1 MPEPLNAA
9 TAIEFLKGIGP
20 KRAEALA
27 EDLGIRT
34 CGDLLFHLP
43 FRYEDRTRF
52 HRVAECVPGPV
63 QVQLRGII
71 HKVKEVKQKRGSRLE
86 AEFTDEHGD
95 KLPLVW
101 FKGVQWVARNLP
113 VGQPCVL
120 WGRVSDY
127 KGGRNMAH
135 PEVLSMAE
143 ARSASALHPVYSS
156 SERLGRFGLNS
167 NGLAK
172 AVQRL
177 MEGLR
182 KLHGPAWMEE
192 TLPAEIL
199 AMRGMPGLA
208 TSLEQVHQPA
218 DVNAERLGR
227 FRLKFE
233 EFLFLQLLLVQ
244 HRNRQTQDLPGA
256 AFTEVG
262 EAFNRFYKE
271 RIPFELTGAQKRVIR
286 EIREDTRNGRHMNR
300 LLQGD
305 VGSGKTMVALLTAL
319 LAVDNGC
326 QACIMAP
333 TEILAQQHLASF
345 REMLGDLPIRVEL
358 LTGSVKT
365 ADRRPILEGLEE
377 GSVHLLVGTHA
388 VLEPKVVFHN
398 LGLVVIDEQHRF
410 GVAQRARLW
419 NKAHIPPHILVM
431 TATPIPRTLSMT
443 VYGDLDVSIID
454 ELPPGRKPIRTV
466 HRTDAQ
472 RLAVFGFMREQI
484 AEGRQIYVV
493 YPLIEESAQLDHKD
507 LMDGYESLTRHFAPP
522 EYRISI
528 VHGRMKP
535 EDKDAEMKRFAN
547 GTTQI
552 MVATTVIEVGV
563 NVPNASVMVIESA
576 QRFGLSQLHQLRG
589 RVGRGANQSFCI
601 LMSDKELGKEARR
614 RLETMCRTQDGFE
627 IAEVDLEL
635 RGPGDLMGTKQS
647 GVLDL
652 KVADLIQDRALL
664 EDARDIARR
673 ILKEDPELH
682 KPAHTLLKLGVER
695 LRASRPDWSRIS

>member
-1 MPEPLNAA
+1 MPEPLSAS
-9 TAIEFLKGIGP
+9 TPIEFLKGIGP

-52 HRVAECVPGPV
+52 HEVAGAVPGPV
-63 QVQLRGII
+63 QVQFKGVIR
-71 HKVKEVKQKRGSRLE
+71 KVKEVKQKRGSRLE
-86 AEFTDEHGD
+86 AEFADEAGD
-95 KLPLVW
+95 TLPLVW
-101 FKGVQWVARNLP
+101 FKGAQWIARNLP
-113 VGQPCVL
+113 VGQPCVI
-120 WGRVSDY
+120 WGRVSEY

-135 PEVLSMAE
+135 PEVLTMQE
-143 ARSASALHPVYSS
+143 VKSASSLHPVYGST
-156 SERLGRFGLNS
+156 ERLGRFGLHS
-167 NGLAK
+167 NGLGQAI
-172 AVQRL
+172 ARL
-177 MEGLR
+177 INRLEE
-182 KLHGPAWMEE
+182 LHGPQWMPE
-192 TLPAEIL
+192 TLPDEVL
-199 AMRGMPGLA
+199 RLRSMPGLA
-208 TSLEQVHQPA
+208 AALKQVHRPA
-218 DVNAERLGR
+218 DANAERLAR

-244 HRNRQTQDLPGA
+244 HRNKQTVQQPGVP
-256 AFTEVG
+256 FTEVG
-262 EAFNRFYKE
+262 DMFNRFYAE

-286 EIREDTRNGRHMNR
+286 EIREDTRNGNHMNR

-319 LAVDNGC
+319 MAVDNGY

-333 TEILAQQHLASF
+333 TEILAQQHYQGF
-345 REMLGDLPIRVEL
+345 REMLGSLPVRVEL
-358 LTGSVKT
+358 LTGSVRK
-365 ADRRPILEGLEE
+365 ADRRPILEGLEAGE
-377 GSVHLLVGTHA
+377 VHLLIGTHA
-388 VLEPKVVFHN
+388 VLEPGVVFRS

-419 NKAHIPPHILVM
+419 AKATIPPHILVM

-443 VYGDLDVSIID
+443 VYGDLDVSVID

-466 HRTDAQ
+466 HRTDAH
-472 RLAVFGFMREQI
+472 RLGVFGFLREQI

-507 LMDGYESLTRHFAPP
+507 LMDGYESLTRHFPPP
-522 EYRISI
+522 EYRLSI

-535 EDKDAEMKRFAN
+535 EDKDAEMKRFAE

-589 RVGRGANQSFCI
+589 RVGRGAAQSFCI
-601 LMSDKELGKEARR
+601 LMSDKELGKEATR

-652 KVADLIQDRALL
+652 KVADLIKDRTLL
-664 EDARDIARR
+664 EDARDVARR
-673 ILKEDPELH
+673 ILRKDPDLERGE
-682 KPAHTLLKLGVER
+682 HTLLRRGVER
-695 LRASRPDWSRIS
+695 LRAARPDWSHVS

>member
-1 MPEPLNAA
+1 MPEPLNAS
-9 TAIEFLKGIGP
+9 TPIEFLKGIGP

-43 FRYEDRTRF
+43 FRYEDRTGF
-52 HRVAECVPGPV
+52 HRVSQAVPGPV
-63 QVQLRGII
+63 QLQFRGTIRNI
-71 HKVKEVKQKRGSRLE
+71 KEVQQKRGRRLE
-86 AEFTDEHGD
+86 AEFVDEHGD
-95 KLPLVW
+95 TLSLVW

-120 WGRVSDY
+120 WGRVSEY
-127 KGGRNMAH
+127 KGGVNMAH
-135 PEVLSMAE
+135 PEVLTMQE

-156 SERLGRFGLNS
+156 TERLGRFGLNS

-177 MEGLR
+177 IGHLR
-182 KLHGPAWMEE
+182 KVHGEDWIPE
-192 TLPAEIL
+192 TLPPGIL
-199 AMRGMPGLA
+199 AMRGMPALA
-208 TSLEQVHQPA
+208 VALDHVHQPA
-218 DVNAERLGR
+218 DVQAERLGR

-244 HRNRQTQDLPGA
+244 HRNAQTQDLPGV
-256 AFTEVG
+256 AFTQVG
-262 EAFNRFYKE
+262 DAFNRFYGE

-286 EIREDTRNGRHMNR
+286 EIREDTRHGRHMNR

-345 REMLGDLPIRVEL
+345 RDMLGDLPIRVEL

-365 ADRRPILEGLEE
+365 ADRKPILEGLAD
-377 GSVHLLVGTHA
+377 GTVHLLVGTHA
-388 VLEPKVVFHN
+388 VLEPKVVFHR

-419 NKAHIPPHILVM
+419 AKADIPPHVLVM

-443 VYGDLDVSIID
+443 VYGDLDLSVID

-472 RLAVFGFMREQI
+472 RLGVFGFMRDQI
-484 AEGRQIYVV
+484 AEGRQVYVV

-507 LMDGYESLTRHFAPP
+507 LMDGYESLTRHFPP
-522 EYRISI
+522 TEYRISV

-535 EDKDAEMKRFAN
+535 EDKDMEMQRFAQ
-547 GTTQI
+547 GVTQI

-576 QRFGLSQLHQLRG
+576 TRFGLSQLHQLRG

-614 RLETMCRTQDGFE
+614 RLETMVRTQDGFE

-635 RGPGDLMGTKQS
+635 RGPGDLMGTQQS

-652 KVADLIQDRALL
+652 KVADLIKDRVLL

-673 ILKEDPELH
+673 ILNEDPGLDGAGH
-682 KPAHTLLKLGVER
+682 ALLKAGVER
-695 LRASRPDWSRIS
+695 LRAERPDWSRIS

>member
-1 MPEPLNAA
+1 MPEPLSAA
-9 TAIEFLKGIGP
+9 TPIEFLKGIGP

-43 FRYEDRTRF
+43 FRYEDRTKF
-52 HRVAECVPGPV
+52 HRVSEAVPGPV
-63 QVQLRGII
+63 QLQLQGVIRS
-71 HKVKEVKQKRGSRLE
+71 VNEVKQKRGSRLE
-86 AEFTDEHGD
+86 AEFVDAHGD
-95 KLPLVW
+95 TMPLVW
-101 FKGVQWVARNLP
+101 FKGVKWVVRNLP
-113 VGQPCVL
+113 VGKPCVV
-120 WGRVSDY
+120 WGRVSEF
-127 KGGRNMAH
+127 KGARNMAH
-135 PEVLSMAE
+135 PEVMTVQDAK
-143 ARSASALHPVYSS
+143 SASALHPVYGST
-156 SERLGRFGLNS
+156 ERLGRFGLHS
-167 NGLAK
+167 NGLGQ
-172 AVQRL
+172 AVARL
-177 MEGLR
+177 IGQLR
-182 KLHGPAWMEE
+182 DACGPLWMEE
-192 TLPAEIL
+192 TLPEEIL
-199 AMRGMPGLA
+199 KLRGMPGLA
-208 TSLEQVHQPA
+208 SALEHVHRPA

-244 HRNRQTQDLPGA
+244 HRNRQTVHQPGPI
-256 AFTEVG
+256 FSKVG
-262 EAFNRFYKE
+262 EMFNRFYEE
-271 RIPFELTGAQKRVIR
+271 RIPFELTGAQKRVVR
-286 EIREDTRNGRHMNR
+286 EIREDTRNGQHMNR

-319 LAVDNGC
+319 MAVDNGY

-333 TEILAQQHLASF
+333 TEILAQQHHAGFL
-345 REMLGDLPIRVEL
+345 EMLGDLPVKVAL
-358 LTGSVKT
+358 LTGSVKK
-365 ADRRPILEGLEE
+365 ADRKPILAGLED
-377 GSVHLLVGTHA
+377 GTVHLLIGTHA
-388 VLEPKVVFHN
+388 VLEPAVVFHQ

-419 NKAHIPPHILVM
+419 AKAAIPPHILVM

-443 VYGDLDVSIID
+443 VYGDLDVSVID

-472 RLAVFGFMREQI
+472 RLGVFGFIRDQV
-484 AEGRQIYVV
+484 AEGRQVYVV
-493 YPLIEESAQLDHKD
+493 YPLIEESAQLDYKD
-507 LMDGYESLTRHFAPP
+507 LMDGYESLTRHFPPP
-522 EYRISI
+522 EYRLSI
-528 VHGRMKP
+528 VHGRMKA
-535 EDKDAEMKRFAN
+535 EDKDAEMRRFAD
-547 GTTQI
+547 GVTQI

-576 QRFGLSQLHQLRG
+576 ERFGLSQLHQLRG
-589 RVGRGANQSFCI
+589 RVGRGAAQSFCI

-652 KVADLIQDRALL
+652 KVADLVKDRALL
-664 EDARDIARR
+664 EDARDVARR
-673 ILKEDPELH
+673 ILKQDPDLDRPSH
-682 KPAHTLLKLGVER
+682 GLLRAGVER

>member
-1 MPEPLNAA
+1 
-9 TAIEFLKGIGP
+9 
-20 KRAEALA
+20 
-27 EDLGIRT
+27 
-34 CGDLLFHLP
+34 
-43 FRYEDRTRF
+43 
-52 HRVAECVPGPV
+52 
-63 QVQLRGII
+63 
-71 HKVKEVKQKRGSRLE
+71 
-86 AEFTDEHGD
+86 
-95 KLPLVW
+95 
-101 FKGVQWVARNLP
+101 
-113 VGQPCVL
+113 
-120 WGRVSDY
+120 
-127 KGGRNMAH
+127 
-135 PEVLSMAE
+135 MAE

-167 NGLAK
+167 SGIAK

-177 MEGLR
+177 MESLR
-182 KLHGPAWMEE
+182 KLHGASWMEE
-192 TLPAEIL
+192 TLPSEIL

-208 TSLEQVHQPA
+208 TALEQVHQPA

-319 LAVDNGC
+319 LAVDNGY

-365 ADRRPILEGLEE
+365 ADRRPILEGLAE
-377 GSVHLLVGTHA
+377 GTVHLLVGTHA

-419 NKAHIPPHILVM
+419 NKAKIPPHILVM

-443 VYGDLDVSIID
+443 VYGDLDVSVID

-472 RLAVFGFMREQI
+472 RLGVFGFMREQI

-507 LMDGYESLTRHFAPP
+507 LMDGYESLTRHFPPP
-522 EYRISI
+522 EFRISI

-535 EDKDAEMKRFAN
+535 EDKDAEMQRFAS

-652 KVADLIQDRALL
+652 KVADLIKDRTLL

-682 KPAHTLLKLGVER
+682 KPTHALLRAGVER
-695 LRASRPDWSRIS
+695 LRESRPDWSRIS

>member
-1 MPEPLNAA
+1 MPELLSASTP
-9 TAIEFLKGIGP
+9 IEFLKGIGP

-34 CGDLLFHLP
+34 FGDLLFHLP

-52 HRVAECVPGPV
+52 HRVSEAVPGPV
-63 QVQLRGII
+63 QVQFRGTIR
-71 HKVKEVKQKRGSRLE
+71 KVKEVRQKRGRRLE
-86 AEFTDEHGD
+86 AEFVDEHGD
-95 KLPLVW
+95 TLPLVW
-101 FKGVQWVARNLP
+101 FKGVQWVARNMP

-135 PEVLSMAE
+135 PEVLSLQE
-143 ARSASALHPVYSS
+143 AREASALHPVYGST
-156 SERLGRFGLNS
+156 ERLGRFGLNS

-172 AVQRL
+172 AIQRL
-177 MEGLR
+177 IGRLR
-182 KLHGPAWMEE
+182 DMHGQEWMTE
-192 TLPAEIL
+192 TLPDGIL
-199 AMRGMPGLA
+199 AHR
-208 TSLEQVHQPA
+208 SLPRLSVAMEQVHQPA
-218 DVNAERLGR
+218 DVQTERLGR

-233 EFLFLQLLLVQ
+233 ELLFLQLLLVQ
-244 HRNRQTQDLPGA
+244 HRNRQTKALPGPVFA
-256 AFTEVG
+256 AVG
-262 EAFNRFYKE
+262 ERFNRFYAD

-286 EIREDTRNGRHMNR
+286 EIREDTRAGTHMNR

-319 LAVDNGC
+319 LAVDNGH
-326 QACIMAP
+326 QACVMAP
-333 TEILAQQHLASF
+333 TEILAQQHLAGF
-345 REMLGDLPIRVEL
+345 REMLGELPVRVEL
-358 LTGSVKT
+358 LTGSVKA
-365 ADRRPILEGLEE
+365 ADRKPILEGLES
-377 GSVHLLVGTHA
+377 GSVHLLIATHA
-388 VLEPKVVFHN
+388 VLEPKVVFQS

-419 NKAHIPPHILVM
+419 AKADIPPHVLVM

-443 VYGDLDVSIID
+443 VYGDLDVSVID

-472 RLAVFGFMREQI
+472 RLGVFGFMRDQI
-484 AEGRQIYVV
+484 AEGRQVYVV
-493 YPLIEESAQLDHKD
+493 YPLIEESAQLDYKD
-507 LMDGYESLTRHFAPP
+507 LMDGYESLTRHFQPP
-522 EYRISI
+522 EHRISI

-535 EDKDAEMKRFAN
+535 EDKDVEMQRFAR
-547 GTTQI
+547 GQTHI

-563 NVPNASVMVIESA
+563 DVPNASVMVIESA
-576 QRFGLSQLHQLRG
+576 ERFGLSQLHQLRG

-601 LMSDKELGKEARR
+601 LMSGKELGKEARR

-652 KVADLIQDRALL
+652 RVADLIKDRVLL
-664 EDARDIARR
+664 EDARDLARR
-673 ILKEDPELH
+673 VLEEDPELDA
-682 KPAHTLLKLGVER
+682 PNYALLRTGVER
-695 LRASRPDWSRIS
+695 LRASRPDWSRVS

>member
-1 MPEPLNAA
+1 MPEPLNAN
-9 TAIEFLKGIGP
+9 TPIEFLKGIGP

-63 QVQLRGII
+63 QVQLRGTI
-71 HKVKEVKQKRGSRLE
+71 HKVNEVKQKRGSRLE

-113 VGQPCVL
+113 VGKPCVL

-167 NGLAK
+167 TGIAK

-182 KLHGPAWMEE
+182 KLHGAGWIEE
-192 TLPAEIL
+192 TLPSEIL

-208 TSLEQVHQPA
+208 TALEQVHQPA
-218 DVNAERLGR
+218 DPNAERLGR

-256 AFTEVG
+256 AFINVG
-262 EAFNRFYKE
+262 AAFNRFYKE

-345 REMLGDLPIRVEL
+345 REMLGDLPVRVEL

-365 ADRRPILEGLEE
+365 ADRRPILEGLAE
-377 GSVHLLVGTHA
+377 GAVHLLVGTHA

-398 LGLVVIDEQHRF
+398 MGVVVIDEQHRF

-419 NKAHIPPHILVM
+419 NKAKVPPHILVM

-443 VYGDLDVSIID
+443 VYGDLDVSVID

-472 RLAVFGFMREQI
+472 RLGVFGFMREQI

-507 LMDGYESLTRHFAPP
+507 LMDGYESLTRHFPPP
-522 EYRISI
+522 EFRISI

-535 EDKDAEMKRFAN
+535 EDKDAEMQRFAN

-652 KVADLIQDRALL
+652 KVADLIKDRTLL

-673 ILKEDPELH
+673 ILKQDPELH
-682 KPAHTLLKLGVER
+682 KPAHALLRAGVER
-695 LRASRPDWSRIS
+695 LREARPDWSRIS